1 MQSMISADVILG
13 IESEKHN
20 NRFSDQTERDCD
32 CVGII
37 TMSRYTV
44 DSTIWPQEPR
54 LMITGMTIKLIL
66 KNWGD

>member
-1 MQSMISADVILG
+1 MKNSY
-13 IESEKHN
+13 HNN

-32 CVGII
+32 CVSII

-44 DSTIWPQEPR
+44 DCTIWPQEPR

-66 KNWGD
+66 KNCGD